1 MRTTYKDRCLDIL
14 KRINKKID
22 DDVRL
27 GYSNGM
33 LYVYTR
39 TEDGGEWHTPFE
51 FSTKMRT
58 PKEMFEYLSGVE
70 EGINL
75 VKRRTEKIY

>member
-1 MRTTYKDRCLDIL
+1 MRTTYKERCSDIL
-14 KRINKKID
+14 KRINQKID

-27 GYSNGM
+27 GNSNGM

-39 TEDGGEWHTPFE
+39 TEDGGEWHAPFE
-51 FSTKMRT
+51 FSTNMRK
-58 PKEMFEYLSGVE
+58 PKEMLEYLSGVE

-75 VKRRTEKIY
+75 IKRRNEKIY